1 MFVATDLLPP
11 ALLAERR
18 EMRISEVS
26 GVLEARRVLEPGVA
40 QLAAVHATDADFA
53 ALERTLQLQRDHAHD
68 WERLLQ
74 LDTRFHLD
82 MARATHNPT
91 LVGLVKP
98 LLRQLEVARDMALR
112 GPHVA
117 AWTIDIHRRTIDAPP
132 PRRPDGDRR
141 GHGRAPRDGRGRVG
155 GGDRRRLAPRHP
167 RGPAALYVLSIPW
180 GGGRRGRRSCRSDGR
195 HGRRSYWW
203 SVQARPPGAARPR
216 RSGHSAASDAVLA
229 TTLPARGRG
238 GGDGAAEWCERRSR
252 AHRTVESLV

>member
-26 GVLEARRVLEPGVA
+26 AVLEARRVLEPGVA

-117 AWTIDIHRRTIDAPP
+117 GWTIAIHRQTIDAL
-132 PRRPDGDRR
+132 RDGDP
-141 GHGRAPRDGRGRVG
+141 ALIERVM
-155 GGDRRRLAPRHP
+155 DEHLRTAEDSW
-167 RGPAALYVLSIPW
+167 AEET
-180 GGGRRGRRSCRSDGR
+180 
-195 HGRRSYWW
+195 
-203 SVQARPPGAARPR
+203 GAASR
-216 RSGHSAASDAVLA
+216 RVI
-229 TTLPARGRG
+229 PAGL
-238 GGDGAAEWCERRSR
+238 RRVS
-252 AHRTVESLV
+252 TV